1 MKRLIATLAT
11 AALGLAGC
19 AGGGAGG
26 GSGNKAG
33 ESSSPSAAVQQ
44 PTASA
49 TASLT
54 VGLTYVPDI
63 QFAPF
68 YVAEDQGYFREA
80 GLDITLRHHGAQ
92 ESLLGALSSGSEDV
106 VFAGGDEMMEGRSNG
121 IDVVNWATMYQAYP
135 VTLIVPADSPIQNAA
150 DLAGRRIGLPGP
162 YGENYYALQALMAAH
177 NWTESDISVNYIGYT
192 QAAALASGEVDAI
205 IGFRNSDVPSVERQG
220 VPVRTIEML
229 PGGLPLVGV
238 GLGSLR
244 PTVDA
249 HRDDFTRMLGA
260 LDRAVNFARSNPKE
274 TVEITAKHVPA
285 LREADNATAAE
296 KVLANTIE
304 LYAGRTPLGVQD
316 ARRWEAMAT
325 FMSEKLLR
333 EPVAAA
339 DAFVDLT
346 GNSAH

>member
-1 MKRLIATLAT
+1 MKRLIAALA
-11 AALGLAGC
+11 AATLGLAGC
-19 AGGGAGG
+19 AGGAAGG
-26 GSGNKAG
+26 GADKNG
-33 ESSSPSAAVQQ
+33 ESTSPSAAQ
-44 PTASA
+44 PSTASA

-68 YVAEDQGYFREA
+68 YVAEDQGYFQEA

-121 IDVVNWATMYQAYP
+121 IDVVNWATMYQDYP
-135 VTLIVPADSPIQNAA
+135 VTLIVPANSPIQSAA

-244 PTVDA
+244 PTVDT
-249 HRDDFTRMLGA
+249 HRDDFTRMLTA
-260 LDRAVNFARSNPKE
+260 LDRAVTFARSNPKE
-274 TVEITAKHVPA
+274 TVEITAKYVPV
-285 LREADNATAAE
+285 LREADNAAAAE

-316 ARRWEAMAT
+316 AQRWEAMAA

-346 GNSAH
+346 GGSAH

>member
-1 MKRLIATLAT
+1 MKRLIATLA
-11 AALGLAGC
+11 AATLGLAGC
-19 AGGGAGG
+19 AGGGADK
-26 GSGNKAG
+26 NG
-33 ESSSPSAAVQQ
+33 ESTSPAAVQ
-44 PTASA
+44 PTTASA
-49 TASLT
+49 SASLT

-121 IDVVNWATMYQAYP
+121 INVVNWATMYQDYP
-135 VTLIVPADSPIQNAA
+135 VTLIVPADSPIKSAA
-150 DLAGRRIGLPGP
+150 DLAGRRVGLPGP

-177 NWTESDISVNYIGYT
+177 NWSESDISVNYIGYT

-249 HRDDFTRMLGA
+249 HRDDFTRMLAA

-274 TVEITAKHVPA
+274 TVKITAKHVPA
-285 LREADNATAAE
+285 LRETDNAAAAE

-316 ARRWEAMAT
+316 AQRWEAMAA

-346 GNSAH
+346 GGSAH

>member
-1 MKRLIATLAT
+1 MKRLIATLA
-11 AALGLAGC
+11 AATLGLAGC
-19 AGGGAGG
+19 AGGTAGG
-26 GSGNKAG
+26 GADKNG
-33 ESSSPSAAVQQ
+33 ESTSPAAAQ
-44 PTASA
+44 PTTASA

-121 IDVVNWATMYQAYP
+121 IDVVNWATMYQDYP
-135 VTLIVPADSPIQNAA
+135 VTLIVPADSPIKSAA
-150 DLAGRRIGLPGP
+150 DLAGRRVGLPGP

-177 NWTESDISVNYIGYT
+177 NWSESDISVNYIGYT

-249 HRDDFTRMLGA
+249 HRDDFTRMLAA

-274 TVEITAKHVPA
+274 TVKITAKHVPA
-285 LREADNATAAE
+285 LRETDNAAAAE

-316 ARRWEAMAT
+316 AQRWEAMAA

-346 GNSAH
+346 GGSAH